1 MTLLSDCSLIGMNLE
16 WPYNESGLL
25 LLKKGLII
33 LRSVK
38 LKKTQLRKI
47 VILLVLSAMGS
58 VYASELSMT
67 PFGVAN
73 AVAITITFTNST
85 SVTEIG
91 FGSAPD
97 MSCGPALTSP
107 YTGGSDFAL
116 GAPPTK
122 TAYFNGYLPALAG
135 QLDFC
140 TTTTSGTISLDGVLT
155 DLGLCSA
162 HAGCYSYTCDSI
174 GGSITSITPITPFTA
189 TCA

>member
-1 MTLLSDCSLIGMNLE
+1 MLGN
-16 WPYNESGLL
+16 
-25 LLKKGLII
+25 
-33 LRSVK
+33 VK
-38 LKKTQLRKI
+38 LKKIQLRKI
-47 VILLVLSAMGS
+47 VILLVLSATAS

-85 SVTEIG
+85 GVTEMG

-107 YTGGSDFAL
+107 YTGGPAFAL

-140 TTTTSGTISLDGVLT
+140 GTTTSGTISLDGVLT
-155 DLGLCSA
+155 DQGLCPA
-162 HAGCYSYTCDSI
+162 HTGCYSYTCNAV
-174 GGSITSITPITPFTA
+174 GGSITSITPIIPFTA